1 MGTTKTKLSFSK
13 IMGGDRSSLYLLETV
28 ALLTKTLELFL
39 CATVNSIDGLCSMMD
54 DTIPSNSDLSQEL
67 A

>member
-1 MGTTKTKLSFSK
+1 
-13 IMGGDRSSLYLLETV
+13 MGGERSSLYLLETV

-54 DTIPSNSDLSQEL
+54 DTTPSGSDLSQEL